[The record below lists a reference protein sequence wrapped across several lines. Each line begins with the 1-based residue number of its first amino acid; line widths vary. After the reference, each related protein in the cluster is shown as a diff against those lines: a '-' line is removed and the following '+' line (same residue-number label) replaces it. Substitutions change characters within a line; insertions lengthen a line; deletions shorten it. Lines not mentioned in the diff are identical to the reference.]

1 MNEPDK
7 SRRNVA
13 ASVRARLLNK
23 ARAERLDFNLLL
35 TRYALERVLC
45 RLSISEQH
53 GQFLLKGALLFDIW
67 FDVPH
72 RPTHDADLLGF
83 GSTESPHLEDLF
95 RRISQ
100 IACDDGIVFQ
110 AESVR
115 AAEIRKEA
123 NNAGVRVTMIGLLD
137 GARCPVQIDIG
148 FGDAVTPGPDNVQ
161 YPVILDDMPQPQL
174 RVYPR
179 YTVVV
184 EKLEAM
190 VKLGM
195 LNSRMKD
202 YFDLWVLA
210 GHSDFHGA
218 MLATAIRAT
227 FERRGTA
234 IPPGAPLGLTD
245 EFALDEQK
253 TKQWQAFLRK
263 NTLEPMPLTTVIE
276 ALREFVLP
284 VLATLA
290 AGEGF
295 DCQWRAGAAWDAA

>member
-23 ARAERLDFNLLL
+23 ARADKLDFNLLL
-35 TRYALERVLC
+35 TRYALERVLY

-83 GSTESPHLEDLF
+83 GSTEIPHLEDLF

-100 IACDDGIVFQ
+100 ITSEDGIVFQ
-110 AESVR
+110 ADSVK

-123 NNAGVRVTMIGLLD
+123 NYAGVRVTMIGLLD

-179 YTVVV
+179 YTVVA

-234 IPPGAPLGLTD
+234 IPPDAPLGLTD

-263 NTLEPMPLTTVIE
+263 NTLEPMPLTTAIE
-276 ALREFVLP
+276 ALCEFVLP

-295 DCQWRAGAAWDAA
+295 DCQWRAGAGWDAA